1 MNIKLVTEKFN
12 SAEFLLLLNKEKILS
27 IDTEFVREKTFFPI
41 LSLIQIA
48 IDNVV
53 YLFDFKEKNNQYDF
67 LKKIFSNKKYLKIFH
82 DCEQDI
88 EILNYNF
95 SINIT
100 NVFDTQLGNAFTD
113 LEHHISYKNLVKN
126 ILGVEIDKK
135 QQKSNWLKRPFTSQ
149 QISYAAKDVIYLQKI
164 YKVLKTKLIRE
175 KKDEWYKEEIK
186 NVITKISYK
195 NNSKN
200 AWEKIKLNDKSKLD
214 IDLLKKICQFREEKS
229 KQRNIPKSWFLRDK
243 DIIKICCEEYTDI
256 NYFMKTNF
264 HQNKYFFEKDYN
276 EIFNKFKLHK
286 KKKLN
291 KVFSKV
297 NVKRQQEI
305 LKKISNESNISE
317 TLIAN
322 KKELEKK
329 FSNIKKY
336 NVNGWR
342 KQFFETI
349 IQETNK
355 NIIS

>member
-12 SAEFLLLLNKEKILS
+12 SDEFLLHLNKEKILS

-53 YLFDFKEKNNQYDF
+53 YLFDYKEKNNQYNF
-67 LKKIFSNKKYLKIFH
+67 LREIFSNKNYLKIFH

-95 SINIT
+95 SINIS

-113 LEHHISYKNLVKN
+113 LEHHISYKNLAKN

-149 QISYAAKDVIYLQKI
+149 QINYAAKDVIYLQKI
-164 YKVLKTKLIRE
+164 YTVLKTKLIKE
-175 KKDEWYKEEIK
+175 KKYEWYKEEIK
-186 NVITKISYK
+186 NVISNISYK

-214 IDLLKKICQFREEKS
+214 LDLLKKICQFREEKS
-229 KQRNIPKSWFLRDK
+229 KKRNIPKSWFLRDK
-243 DIIKICCEEYTDI
+243 DIIKICCEEYPSIT
-256 NYFMKTNF
+256 YFMKTNF
-264 HQNKYFFEKDYN
+264 HENKYFYEKDYD

-291 KVFSKV
+291 KIIKKV
-297 NVKRQQEI
+297 KVKRQQEI
-305 LKKISNESNISE
+305 LKKISSESNISE
-317 TLIAN
+317 SLIAN

-336 NVNGWR
+336 NVIGWR

-349 IQETNK
+349 IQRDK
-355 NIIS
+355 

>member
-12 SAEFLLLLNKEKILS
+12 SDEFLLHLNKEKILS

-53 YLFDFKEKNNQYDF
+53 YLFDYKEKNNQYNF
-67 LKKIFSNKKYLKIFH
+67 LRKIFSNKNYLKIFH

-95 SINIT
+95 SINIS

-113 LEHHISYKNLVKN
+113 IEHHISYKNLAKK
-126 ILGVEIDKK
+126 IIGVEIDKK
-135 QQKSNWLKRPFTSQ
+135 EQKSNWLKRPFSSQ
-149 QISYAAKDVIYLQKI
+149 QINYAAKDVIYLEKI
-164 YKVLKTKLIRE
+164 YSVLKTKLIKE
-175 KKDEWYKEEIK
+175 NKFEWYKEEMQ
-186 NVITKISYK
+186 NVILNISYK

-214 IDLLKKICQFREEKS
+214 LDLLKKICQFREEKS
-229 KQRNIPKSWFLRDK
+229 QNRNIPKSWFLRDK
-243 DIIKICCEEYTDI
+243 DIIKICCEEYINIDI
-256 NYFMKTNF
+256 FKKTNF
-264 HQNKYFFEKDYN
+264 LENKYFYEKDYI

-286 KKKLN
+286 KKKIN
-291 KVFSKV
+291 KVFEKV

-305 LKKISNESNISE
+305 LKKISTEHNISE

-329 FSNIKKY
+329 ISNTKKH
-336 NVNGWR
+336 NVIGWR
-342 KQFFETI
+342 KQFIETI
-349 IQETNK
+349 IQETNRNK
-355 NIIS
+355 IS